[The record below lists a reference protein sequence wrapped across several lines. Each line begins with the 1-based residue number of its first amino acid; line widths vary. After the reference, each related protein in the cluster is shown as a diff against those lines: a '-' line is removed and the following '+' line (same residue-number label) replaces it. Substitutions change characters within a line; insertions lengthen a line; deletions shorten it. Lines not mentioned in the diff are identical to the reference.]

1 MKVAIFVQARMG
13 SSRLPGKVLMPI
25 LGKPMLKFQ
34 IERLKE
40 VKLAHQLVVLTTDLK
55 LDDSIAVF
63 CKQENVLCYRGSEE
77 DVLDRYYQ
85 AALYYKADVI
95 VRVTADC
102 PLIDPA
108 VIDQVI
114 DLFLRNR
121 PDCDY
126 ASNTLI
132 RSFPRGLDVE
142 VMSFKALKEAFLK
155 ATLAPERE
163 HVTYHIYTHPE
174 KFCLENLE
182 LQPHQDRHRWTVD
195 TPEDFKLVQMI
206 FEAIYNNTPC
216 FGLNELLDL
225 LKKHP
230 DWSLINTD
238 VEQKK
243 I

>member
-25 LGKPMLKFQ
+25 LEKPMLKFQ
-34 IERLKE
+34 IDRLKK

-55 LDDSIAVF
+55 LDDPIVAF
-63 CKQENVLCYRGSEE
+63 CQQENVLCYRGSEE

-85 AALYYKADVI
+85 AALYYKANVI

-114 DLFLRNR
+114 DLFLKNQ

-142 VMSFKALKEAFLK
+142 VMSFDALKHAFLK
-155 ATLAPERE
+155 GSLTPERE
-163 HVTYHIYTHPE
+163 HVTYYIYKHPE
-174 KFCLENLE
+174 KFRLKNLE
-182 LQPHQDRHRWTVD
+182 LQPHQDSHRWTVD
-195 TPEDFKLVQMI
+195 TPEDFQLVQMI
-206 FEAIYNNTPC
+206 FEAIYRDNPH
-216 FGLNELLDL
+216 FGLNDLLELLH
-225 LKKHP
+225 KHP
-230 DWSLINTD
+230 DWSLINANI
-238 VEQKK
+238 EQKK
-243 I
+243 V